1 MYDLGKSIRDTQKTI
16 SFIEPQ
22 SFMALQ
28 NEMNK
33 YSEIIKSINYSP
45 IIDSLS
51 NVGTLFS
58 NSYFSDLSNKISEI
72 TKPFTDFFKSL
83 PETLIKYYNF
93 KDWADYGWGIID
105 YVPKD
110 STYFKE
116 VENVQEADTV
126 MAAELSDEI
135 IADLINDIRKTD
147 LQSARFDEAI
157 ACFNYKKYT
166 ACILILFS
174 IIDAYSL
181 NIQELTTKRR
191 KLANSLSKELLEN
204 EAINELTLVTYLRV
218 FMPLQ
223 AITVLFAAS
232 NDFKDEPDLPNRN
245 FISHGM
251 NQRQVSKIDCVKVMS
266 IISNLADI
274 KNLIKI
280 NELINRKE

>member
-1 MYDLGKSIRDTQKTI
+1 MMKSID
-16 SFIEPQ
+16 
-22 SFMALQ
+22 
-28 NEMNK
+28 
-33 YSEIIKSINYSP
+33 YSP
-45 IIDSLS
+45 IIESLS

-58 NSYFSDLSNKISEI
+58 NSYFSDLSNKISEL
-72 TKPFTDFFKSL
+72 TKPFADFFKSL

-93 KDWADYGWGIID
+93 KDWADYGWGITD

-110 STYFKE
+110 RTYFIE
-116 VENVQEADTV
+116 VKNVQEADTV

-157 ACFNYKKYT
+157 ACFNDKKYT

-181 NIQELTTKRR
+181 NLQELTTKRR

-218 FMPLQ
+218 YMPLQ
-223 AITVLFAAS
+223 AITVLFAAG

-251 NQRQVSKIDCVKVMS
+251 NQREVTKIDCVKILS

-274 KNLIKI
+274 KELIKI
-280 NELINRKE
+280 NELKKKNRS

>member
-1 MYDLGKSIRDTQKTI
+1 MYDFEKYIKDTQKKI
-16 SFIEPQ
+16 DSLVPQ
-22 SFMALQ
+22 SFKTLQ
-28 NEMNK
+28 KEINK
-33 YSEIIKSINYSP
+33 YSEMMKSIDYSP

-58 NSYFSDLSNKISEI
+58 NSYFSDLSNKISEL

-83 PETLIKYYNF
+83 PEALIKYYNF
-93 KDWADYGWGIID
+93 KDWGDYGWGIID

-110 STYFKE
+110 RSYFTE

-126 MAAELSDEI
+126 MAAELSEEI

-147 LQSARFDEAI
+147 LQFDRFDEAI
-157 ACFNYKKYT
+157 ACFKDKKYT

-181 NIQELTTKRR
+181 KLQELTTKRR

-204 EAINELTLVTYLRV
+204 EAINELTLITYLRV
-218 FMPLQ
+218 YMPLQ
-223 AITVLFAAS
+223 AITVLFADGK
-232 NDFKDEPDLPNRN
+232 DFKNEPDLPNRN

-251 NQRQVSKIDCVKVMS
+251 NQRQVTKIDCVKVLS

-274 KNLIKI
+274 KELIKI
-280 NELINRKE
+280 NELKK

>member
-1 MYDLGKSIRDTQKTI
+1 MYDLEKYIKDTQKKI
-16 SFIEPQ
+16 DSLVPESFKT
-22 SFMALQ
+22 LQ
-28 NEMNK
+28 KEINK
-33 YSEIIKSINYSP
+33 YSEMMKSIDYSP

-51 NVGTLFS
+51 NVGTVFS
-58 NSYFSDLSNKISEI
+58 NSYFSDLSNKISEL
-72 TKPFTDFFKSL
+72 TKPFTDFFNSL

-93 KDWADYGWGIID
+93 KDWANYGWGIID

-110 STYFKE
+110 RTYFKE

-126 MAAELSDEI
+126 MAAELSEKI
-135 IADLINDIRKTD
+135 ITDLIIDIRKTD
-147 LQSARFDEAI
+147 LQSDRFDEAI
-157 ACFNYKKYT
+157 ACFNDKKYT

-181 NIQELTTKRR
+181 KLQELTTKRR

-218 FMPLQ
+218 YMPLQ
-223 AITVLFAAS
+223 AITVLFATG
-232 NDFKDEPDLPNRN
+232 NDFKDEPNLPNRN

-251 NQRQVSKIDCVKVMS
+251 NQREVTKIDCVKVLS

-274 KNLIKI
+274 K
-280 NELINRKE
+280 ELIRIEEIVNKEL